1 MVIAHAADWLSTT
14 LYMLPLAVIVL
25 MLVREK
31 RRERR
36 EDAEPDDREDAV
48 DEP

>member
-1 MVIAHAADWLSTT
+1 MVIAHAADWLSTA
-14 LYMLPLAVIVL
+14 LYTLPLAVIVL

-31 RRERR
+31 RREGRER
-36 EDAEPDDREDAV
+36 AEPGDQEDAI